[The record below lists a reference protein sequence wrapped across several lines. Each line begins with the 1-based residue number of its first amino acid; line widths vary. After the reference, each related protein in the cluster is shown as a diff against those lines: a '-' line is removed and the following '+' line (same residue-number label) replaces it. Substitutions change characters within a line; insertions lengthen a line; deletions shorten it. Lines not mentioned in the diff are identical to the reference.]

1 MIYALILLAQ
11 EEGAKPPQP
20 EPNILQ
26 GLVPIILMILAFVFL
41 IVLPARRKERQQR
54 ELLFNTLKKNDEVL
68 TSGGIIGTV
77 ANIKDDEVTLKVDES
92 SNVRIRILRNSIIR
106 ILTPKD
112 QGSPAGTD
120 AVKAGPPPAK

>member
-1 MIYALILLAQ
+1 MIYALMLLAQ
-11 EEGAKPPQP
+11 AEGEKPADPGIFQFAP
-20 EPNILQ
+20 FL
-26 GLVPIILMILAFVFL
+26 LMILAFVFL
-41 IVLPARRKERQQR
+41 IILPARRKEKQQR
-54 ELLFNTLKKNDEVL
+54 EMLFNSLKKNDEVL

-92 SNVRIRILRNSIIR
+92 SNVRIRILRNAIIR